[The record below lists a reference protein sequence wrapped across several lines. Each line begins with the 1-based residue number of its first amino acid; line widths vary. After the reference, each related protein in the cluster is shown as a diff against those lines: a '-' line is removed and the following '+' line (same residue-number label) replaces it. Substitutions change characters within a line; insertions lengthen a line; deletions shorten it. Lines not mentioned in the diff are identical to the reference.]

1 MTGNSPEPDS
11 GRLPDNIDE
20 NNSVH
25 DEFNGDFN
33 ERDLTEIEDT
43 AAEEQQIGE
52 NGYELLPT
60 SLCEEEDDDCVEFGY
75 STYDGQE
82 FQIRTSHNYHNLVTI
97 ENPTS
102 APAVTPND
110 KPSIPLDTTQ
120 IETIKSIMSKVT
132 LPSTAIPVW
141 AHSVSDDQLK
151 QVVDEK
157 VKKGVDEA
165 WAVFD

>member
-1 MTGNSPEPDS
+1 
-11 GRLPDNIDE
+11 
-20 NNSVH
+20 
-25 DEFNGDFN
+25 
-33 ERDLTEIEDT
+33 
-43 AAEEQQIGE
+43 
-52 NGYELLPT
+52 
-60 SLCEEEDDDCVEFGY
+60 VEFGY

-82 FQIRTSHNYHNLVTI
+82 FQTRTSQNYHNLVTI
-97 ENPTS
+97 ENPTT
-102 APAVTPND
+102 APIIKPNND
-110 KPSIPLDTTQ
+110 KPTIPLDTTQ

-151 QVVDEK
+151 QVVDGK

>member
-1 MTGNSPEPDS
+1 VEEP
-11 GRLPDNIDE
+11 P
-20 NNSVH
+20 
-25 DEFNGDFN
+25 
-33 ERDLTEIEDT
+33 
-43 AAEEQQIGE
+43 QIGE

-60 SLCEEEDDDCVEFGY
+60 SLCDEEDDHVEFGY

-82 FQIRTSHNYHNLVTI
+82 FQIRTSHNYHNLVSI
-97 ENPTS
+97 ENPTT
-102 APAVTPND
+102 PAAD
-110 KPSIPLDTTQ
+110 SCRSSEKPSIPLDTTQ

-141 AHSVSDDQLK
+141 AHSVTDDQLK

-157 VKKGVDEA
+157 VKKGVDET

>member
-1 MTGNSPEPDS
+1 
-11 GRLPDNIDE
+11 
-20 NNSVH
+20 
-25 DEFNGDFN
+25 
-33 ERDLTEIEDT
+33 
-43 AAEEQQIGE
+43 
-52 NGYELLPT
+52 
-60 SLCEEEDDDCVEFGY
+60 VEFGY

-102 APAVTPND
+102 ATAVTPND

-157 VKKGVDEA
+157 AKKGVDEA